1 MMENG
6 KKLIVERDASL
17 PDKVF
22 SNIRL
27 EKIVFPKT
35 GISSFG
41 KGVWAYASKLKEVVL
56 TASADANFIYEDGI
70 VYNSDKT
77 ALIAALPLQPNGVD
91 IKHGV
96 IDVADYAFAGCNL
109 MPHVSLSSDVKTIG
123 KEAFAN
129 CWSLTEF
136 KVFSKNMPQLNGTNV
151 FKGANV
157 ESCLLTVRAGSKM
170 RFMNTAQWN
179 DFANIVEFG
188 TTIKARNQARE
199 YGDENPRLTFT
210 TIGDKVEG
218 KPILRCEAT
227 TKSGCGRYTIH
238 IEPGT
243 ITDEAVDFE
252 DGYLVVTQAPLY
264 VTVENATRETGVA
277 NPVFNI
283 TYDGFKNEETA
294 DVLTTKPVASCIADA
309 TSQAGT
315 YEIIVS
321 GGEADNYEL
330 FYNNGWLTVTPSTS
344 FISGRATEETTFN
357 VYTLEGVCIKHNAKN
372 LDGLASGVYVVGGKK
387 IVK

>member
-1 MMENG
+1 MNQCTCPY
-6 KKLIVERDASL
+6 D
-17 PDKVF
+17 
-22 SNIRL
+22 
-27 EKIVFPKT
+27 
-35 GISSFG
+35 
-41 KGVWAYASKLKEVVL
+41 
-56 TASADANFIYEDGI
+56 
-70 VYNSDKT
+70 
-77 ALIAALPLQPNGVD
+77 PL
-91 IKHGV
+91 
-96 IDVADYAFAGCNL
+96 
-109 MPHVSLSSDVKTIG
+109 
-123 KEAFAN
+123 
-129 CWSLTEF
+129 
-136 KVFSKNMPQLNGTNV
+136 
-151 FKGANV
+151 
-157 ESCLLTVRAGSKM
+157 
-170 RFMNTAQWN
+170 
-179 DFANIVEFG
+179 
-188 TTIKARNQARE
+188 
-199 YGDENPRLTFT
+199 
-210 TIGDKVEG
+210 EG

-252 DGYLVVTQAPLY
+252 DVYLVVTQAPLY

-309 TSQAGT
+309 TSQAST

-357 VYTLEGVCIKHNAKN
+357 VYTL
-372 LDGLASGVYVVGGKK
+372 
-387 IVK
+387 